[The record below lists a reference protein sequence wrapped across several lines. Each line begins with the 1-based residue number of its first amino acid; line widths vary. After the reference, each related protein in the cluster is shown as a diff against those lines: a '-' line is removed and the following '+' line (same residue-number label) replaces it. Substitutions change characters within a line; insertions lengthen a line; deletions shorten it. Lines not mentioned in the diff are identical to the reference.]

1 MKPTTETTIEMN
13 EKQAAEQI
21 ARRLIEMFNKKSSKN
36 SRGDKRRLRQ
46 PHRKANKLRQTDR
59 RIKINKQ

>member
-13 EKQAAEQI
+13 KKQAAEQI
-21 ARRLIEMFNKKSSKN
+21 ARLIEMFNKKSSKN

-59 RIKINKQ
+59 RVKINKQ

>member
-1 MKPTTETTIEMN
+1 MWDLETTIEMN

-21 ARRLIEMFNKKSSKN
+21 ARLIEMFNKKSSKN

-59 RIKINKQ
+59 RVKINKQ

>member
-13 EKQAAEQI
+13 KKQAAEQI
-21 ARRLIEMFNKKSSKN
+21 ARLIEMFNKKSSKN